1 MTTILQID
9 SSARNGSSKEE
20 RHGSH
25 TRRLTRHF
33 VEHWLNASPDTRVIY
48 RDIGNRPPGFVTSQW
63 IHAAFTPEAAREPW
77 MHRVLAESDALVDE
91 LIGADVIVLGLP
103 MYNFGM
109 PAQCKAY
116 IDNIVRVG
124 RTFGFDRSR
133 GAVPYWPMLAEM
145 EKTVVTL
152 GSSGDTGYQ
161 PDGPL
166 AHMNHVEPAVLTALG
181 YIGITRHY
189 GTNVEYDEF
198 GGENLQASLRKAESE
213 AERIADLLLGKPL
226 PEAENK
232 PGPRQALSPA

>member
-9 SSARNGSSKEE
+9 SSARHGSSKDE
-20 RHGSH
+20 RYGSH

-33 VEHWLNASPDTRVIY
+33 VRHWLNASPDTRIIY
-48 RDIGNRPPGFVTSQW
+48 RDIGSQPPGFVTSQW

-77 MHRVLAESDALVDE
+77 MHSVLAESDDLVDE
-91 LIGADVIVLGLP
+91 LISADIIVLGLP

-109 PAQCKAY
+109 PAQAKAY

-145 EKTVVTL
+145 NKTVVTL

-161 PDGPL
+161 ADGAL

-181 YIGITRHY
+181 YIGITRHF
-189 GTNVEYDEF
+189 GANVEYDEF
-198 GGENLQASLRKAESE
+198 GGERLQASLRNAEVE
-213 AERIADLLLGKPL
+213 AERIADLLLGERL
-226 PEAENK
+226 PVAGHSPDTRK
-232 PGPRQALSPA
+232 ALSLV